1 MRIGSEAAVG
11 IFILAA
17 GAALMVAGAA
27 WKGRAVRPLSPKRA
41 RAVAERASARAL
53 LRAADAAIASAREAV
68 TPGEPAIVTVEDV
81 VRVARDHY
89 GQVDVERPRAA
100 AALRR
105 QYERGAC
112 AADCMTDAYG

>member
-1 MRIGSEAAVG
+1 MTIGSGAVVG
-11 IFILAA
+11 IFILAT
-17 GAALMVAGAA
+17 GAALMAAGAT
-27 WKGRAVRPLSPKRA
+27 WKGRAVRPLFPKRA

-53 LRAADAAIASAREAV
+53 LRAADVAIASARGAAA
-68 TPGEPAIVTVEDV
+68 PGEPAIVTVDDV
-81 VRVARDHY
+81 VRVAREHF
-89 GQVDVERPRAA
+89 GQVDVGRPRAA